1 MPGLGG
7 RYYDYRASNR
17 RNQSPLY
24 DILSIML
31 VPSDRDRETQQPLR
45 SKIVQLR
52 QCGWTTLG
60 DANDVFSIHGEKL
73 GSDVTR

>member
-1 MPGLGG
+1 
-7 RYYDYRASNR
+7 
-17 RNQSPLY
+17 
-24 DILSIML
+24 ML

-60 DANDVFSIHGEKL
+60 DANDVFSIHGEKF